1 MFQNFIL
8 NAGVRPIAIHKSTII
23 SRIVTQILRLL
34 PTAPSIIPRYTS
46 IGFCFVTATITSAA
60 TTSDNAT
67 AISRIAHAFPT
78 LIWSLFTIRAKGS
91 FLSSVKP
98 VIISPSFSFVVVR
111 ASTIPATFPLFN
123 TKILSQSSSRTS
135 RSSPTQMTATPFFFW
150 SFNRL

>member
-1 MFQNFIL
+1 M
-8 NAGVRPIAIHKSTII
+8 HKSTII
-23 SRIVTQILRLL
+23 SRMVTQILRLL

-91 FLSSVKP
+91 FFE
-98 VIISPSFSFVVVR
+98 ITFSLLILILRQTSHHQSQFFLR
-111 ASTIPATFPLFN
+111 CGTRIHDTRNFSTV
-123 TKILSQSSSRTS
+123 QY
-135 RSSPTQMTATPFFFW
+135 
-150 SFNRL
+150 